1 MTESFLQFE
10 SSNIQ
15 NILIALVV
23 ICAIVYGF
31 IEYRKIN
38 TKINELS
45 DIVNR
50 LQQPMNM
57 MGHADGSILSDDIE
71 RPASDNKELH
81 ANESLLQRMKDSIP
95 QSMKD
100 FITPKGSTG
109 SKESTGSI
117 ITKPETSI
125 VDTNKSLVNNIINQV
140 DENMVP
146 NKTSLMGCLFISV
159 ASSSI
164 DINGV
169 KDINDV
175 ESNNQID
182 DKERIV
188 ELHGPDEEP
197 NIVEPNIVEPNIVEP
212 NIVEPN
218 IVEPNIV
225 ELNITEPIVDD
236 VTDPILE
243 HIDDT
248 NYEEYTIKDLKT
260 TLEDMG
266 LSTSGNKSKLIER
279 ILSNKNKI

>member
-31 IEYRKIN
+31 IEFRKIN

-146 NKTSLMGCLFISV
+146 NNTSMMGGLFISV

-188 ELHGPDEEP
+188 ELHGPDE
-197 NIVEPNIVEPNIVEP
+197 
-212 NIVEPN
+212 EPN

>member
-31 IEYRKIN
+31 IEFRKIN
-38 TKINELS
+38 TKINDLS

-57 MGHADGSILSDDIE
+57 MGHADGTILSDDIE
-71 RPASDNKELH
+71 RPASDNKEQQ

-100 FITPKGSTG
+100 FITPK
-109 SKESTGSI
+109 ESTGPI

-125 VDTNKSLVNNIINQV
+125 DTNKSLVNNIINQV
-140 DENMVP
+140 DENIVP
-146 NKTSLMGCLFISV
+146 NNTSMMGGLFISV

-197 NIVEPNIVEPNIVEP
+197 NIVEPNIVEPNI
-212 NIVEPN
+212 
-218 IVEPNIV
+218 
-225 ELNITEPIVDD
+225 
-236 VTDPILE
+236 
-243 HIDDT
+243 
-248 NYEEYTIKDLKT
+248 
-260 TLEDMG
+260 
-266 LSTSGNKSKLIER
+266 
-279 ILSNKNKI
+279 